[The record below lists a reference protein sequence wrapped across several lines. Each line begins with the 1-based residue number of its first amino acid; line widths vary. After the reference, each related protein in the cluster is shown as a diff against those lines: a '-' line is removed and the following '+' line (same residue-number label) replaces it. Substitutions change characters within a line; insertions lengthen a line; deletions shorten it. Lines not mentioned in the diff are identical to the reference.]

1 MTATQCVNCGTPL
14 PANSRFCLECGTDLA
29 APAAGPRT
37 ATVTQELELRL
48 TNAIGDR
55 YRLERLLG
63 RGGMGAVFLAHDLTL
78 DRPVAVKVLPPEVAH
93 DQKLVMRFE
102 HEARIAARLDH
113 PGIIPIYSV
122 ESAGG
127 LHFFVMKYV
136 EGRSL
141 EDLLIE
147 RPRLEVEECQR
158 ILWEASRA
166 LGHAHRRSVVH
177 RDIKPANLILE
188 HDGRPVLTDFG
199 ISKAL
204 EAANEF
210 TGTGQIVGTPH
221 YMSPEQ
227 ARGLGVDGRSDQ
239 YGLAVLGYRML
250 TGRLPFEDDSLHT
263 VIFKHVFEQARRL
276 EVYRAD
282 VPAFLTEA
290 IHRAMS
296 KSPGERF
303 STMEAFAS
311 AVWPEHPISAPVGAG
326 RVSADY
332 RVSTPATEAPT
343 QITDDT
349 RRARRDAG
357 KRSRWP
363 VVVAMLS
370 VIAAGATAGW
380 ALIVR
385 RMPPTPAGGTPDS
398 GVVPARDGEAQMAQ
412 TLPSPG
418 DQRQPTDTASG
429 RTPLAVDS
437 SPATARPSLGYL
449 TIAAEPWG
457 VLFVDQRRIG
467 DTPVYGLGLRP
478 GRHEIRIQQD
488 GYQTW
493 IDTIVVASGDTARRS
508 ATLVRENR

>member
-1 MTATQCVNCGTPL
+1 VTATLCANCGTPL
-14 PANSRFCLECGTDLA
+14 PANSRFCLACGTDLA
-29 APAAGPRT
+29 APEAGPRT

-48 TNAIGDR
+48 TTAIGAR
-55 YRLERLLG
+55 YRIERLLG

-93 DQKLVMRFE
+93 DVKLVMRFE

-122 ESAGG
+122 ESSGG

-147 RPRLEVEECQR
+147 RPRLEIEECQR

-263 VIFKHVFEQARRL
+263 VIFKHVFEQPRRL

-290 IHRAMS
+290 IHRAMN
-296 KSPGERF
+296 KSPAERF
-303 STMEAFAS
+303 STMEAFAT
-311 AVWPEHPISAPVGAG
+311 AVWPEHPISAPVGTG
-326 RVSADY
+326 RVSAEH

-349 RRARRDAG
+349 RRARRDAR
-357 KRSRWP
+357 KRGGWP
-363 VVVAMLS
+363 VVLAMLS
-370 VIAAGATAGW
+370 VVAAGATAGW
-380 ALIVR
+380 ALIAR
-385 RMPPTPAGGTPDS
+385 RTPPMPAAAAPDS
-398 GVVPARDGEAQMAQ
+398 GVVSTRDAEDSMAQ
-412 TLPSPG
+412 ALPAAGEP
-418 DQRQPTDTASG
+418 RPPTDTASAPTALVADA
-429 RTPLAVDS
+429 TPS
-437 SPATARPSLGYL
+437 RARPPLGFL

-493 IDTIVVASGDTARRS
+493 IDTIVVATGDTARRS